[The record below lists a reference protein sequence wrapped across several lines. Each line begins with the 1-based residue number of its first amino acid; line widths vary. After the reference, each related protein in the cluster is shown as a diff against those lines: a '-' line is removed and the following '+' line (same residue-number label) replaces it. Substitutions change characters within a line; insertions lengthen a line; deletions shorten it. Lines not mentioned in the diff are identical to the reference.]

1 MAESDDPVLEIELD
15 GERTS
20 VDLAGITG
28 IEWRAIKRMLG
39 LKPREVFD
47 DAQQMDFEA
56 LAALLWVVQRRD
68 YGGVGNG
75 KVDAKTANAEF
86 EEILSG
92 LSLRSIVGEEDE
104 DEADDGGDPPS
115 SSGENSES

>member
-1 MAESDDPVLEIELD
+1 MSDSEDPVLEIELD
-15 GERTS
+15 GERTT

-28 IEWRAIKRMLG
+28 IEWRAVKRLLG

-56 LAALLWVVQRRD
+56 IAALLWVVQRRD
-68 YGGVGNG
+68 KGGVGNG
-75 KVDAKTANAEF
+75 KVDAKTATAEF

-92 LSLRSIVGEEDE
+92 LSLRSLVDE
-104 DEADDGGDPPS
+104 DDESGGDGGDPPS
-115 SSGENSES
+115 SSGATSES